1 MIWYLPKE
9 FTFIALEKCFFEIYK
24 KRSLNELSLNDI
36 SYPKCYQNALQKTMW
51 YRYALL
57 SYVTYDLR
65 DDKFLKQHRVS
76 NLIKSFS
83 FIKIWTHYKHD
94 HLIDLRSG
102 GILSVLLCL
111 RSRVRSPLLSKS
123 SCFDWK
129 SIIISNSWLN
139 FYCYSTKFAHR
150 TRFRNNWMSD
160 CEPPGNNRQTA

>member
-1 MIWYLPKE
+1 MIWYLKE
-9 FTFIALEKCFFEIYK
+9 LTFIALEKCFFEIYK
-24 KRSLNELSLNDI
+24 KTSLNELSLIDI

-139 FYCYSTKFAHR
+139 FDCYSTKFAHR

-160 CEPPGNNRQTA
+160 CKPPGNNRQTA